1 VEDGEEFTF
10 THGFQLIL
18 SESLYYRRRQHRR
31 ALLRSLYLAGDVPV
45 NVSSEP

>member
-1 VEDGEEFTF
+1 MEDDEEFTF

-31 ALLRSLYLAGDVPV
+31 ALLRSLYLAGDVPM